1 MVFASI
7 TFLFLFLPGVLA
19 LHFLLPVRARNVLL
33 LVASLLFYAW
43 GEVWYVL
50 LMVGSIAANTLFGVL
65 VARPR
70 GERFRR
76 IALTC
81 ALVVNLGLLTAFKY
95 ANFLVDIVN
104 ALTGGSGLSIY
115 LPPVHLPIGISFF
128 TFHAI
133 SYVVDVYRGQAEPQ
147 RDPFKVALY
156 ISLFPQL
163 IAGPIIRYRDIAG
176 QLVKRTTTTDDFA
189 QGVRQF
195 IVGLGKKVLIANVVA
210 RTADTVFAVPQ
221 GELTSGLAWLGV
233 SCYTVQIYF
242 DFSGYSDMALGLG
255 RMFGFHFLPN
265 FNYPY
270 ISSSIREFWRR
281 WHISLSNWFRDY
293 VYFSL
298 GGNRC
303 PPARVY
309 LNLVVVFF
317 LCGLWHGASWT
328 FMIWGLYHG
337 CFLAAERAG
346 LEKKLALVWSP
357 IRHLY
362 ALVVVMAGWALF
374 RSHSLPHALTL
385 LSAMGGFAPGEG
397 VRYHASLYLTWEV
410 GLALTVGVI
419 GSAPVA
425 PAIWQWL
432 SGLAAR
438 RAGSVRVVLEAG
450 LAAAGVV
457 VLVLMLV
464 AAVTWL
470 AAGTYNPF
478 IYFRF

>member
-19 LHFLLPVRARNVLL
+19 LHFLLPTRARNLLL

-50 LMVGSIAANTLFGVL
+50 LMVGSIAANTLFGLL
-65 VARPR
+65 VSRAR
-70 GERFRR
+70 GERWRR
-76 IALTC
+76 IALAC
-81 ALVVNLGLLTAFKY
+81 AVVVNLGLLASFKY
-95 ANFLVDIVN
+95 ANFLVDTLN
-104 ALTGGSGLSIY
+104 AVISETGLWVSLA
-115 LPPVHLPIGISFF
+115 PVHLPIGISFF

-147 RDPFKVALY
+147 KDPFKVALY

-176 QLVKRTTTTDDFA
+176 QLGRRAVTVDDFA

-210 RTADTVFAVPQ
+210 RTADAIFAIPQ
-221 GELTSGLAWLGV
+221 SELTSGLAWLGV
-233 SCYTVQIYF
+233 SCYTIQIFF

-293 VYFSL
+293 VYISL

-303 PPARVY
+303 PPGRVY

-328 FMIWGLYHG
+328 FVIWGLYHG

-346 LEKKLALVWSP
+346 LERKLGLVWSP

-374 RSHSLPHALTL
+374 RSGSLSYGLAL
-385 LSAMGGFAPGEG
+385 LSAMAGFAPGTG
-397 VRYHASLYLTWEV
+397 VEYHAGLYLNWEV
-410 GLALTVGVI
+410 GLALAAGVI
-419 GSAPVA
+419 GSAPVV
-425 PAIWQWL
+425 PAVSQWL

-438 RAGSVRVVLEAG
+438 RAGKARVLVDAG

-457 VLVLMLV
+457 ALVLVL
-464 AAVTWL
+464 AACATWL